1 MQRFMVSPKKKIKL
15 ADFDPDDT
23 HGIAGDKEEARARL
37 LNLNRQLEVL
47 QELLAAE
54 HKHSLIVILQGMD
67 TSGKDGVIRS
77 VFEGVNPQGVRVASF
92 KVPTPIEADH
102 DYLWRHHL
110 QTPGKGEIIIHNRSH
125 YENVLVVRV
134 HSLVPEKVWKK
145 RYFQMAEF
153 ERLLVEEGTTVLK
166 FFLHIS
172 KEEQKQ
178 RLLERLADPAK
189 HWKFSPGDLKE
200 RALWDQYMVCYEDML
215 NKTSTSWAPW
225 WIVPA
230 NKKWARDLLI
240 STVLVNTLKGYK
252 INPVSVLENAEQY
265 RQELLNED
273 VKPAEKTP

>member
-1 MQRFMVSPKKKIKL
+1 MERYLVNPKKKIKL
-15 ADFDPDDT
+15 ADFDPEDT
-23 HGIAGDKEEARARL
+23 RGIAGDKEEARARL
-37 LNLNRQLEVL
+37 LVLNTKLEEL

-54 HKHSLIVILQGMD
+54 HKHSVLVILQGMD

-77 VFEGVNPQGVRVASF
+77 VFDGVNPQGVRVASF
-92 KVPTPIEADH
+92 KVPTPIESDH

-110 QTPGKGEIIIHNRSH
+110 QTPGLGEIVIHNRSH

-134 HSLVPEKVWKK
+134 HSLVPEKVWSK
-145 RYFQMAEF
+145 RYFQMNEF
-153 ERLLVEEGTTVLK
+153 EHTLVNEGCTVLK

-172 KEEQKQ
+172 KEEQRQ

-200 RALWDQYMVCYEDML
+200 RALWDQYMQAYEDML
-215 NKTSTSWAPW
+215 NKTSTPWAPW

-240 STVLVNTLKGYK
+240 STVLVDTLKGFK
-252 INPVSVLENAEQY
+252 INPVRVLENAEQY

-273 VKPAEKTP
+273 KKEENPA

>member
-1 MQRFMVSPKKKIKL
+1 MQRYMVSHKNKIRL
-15 ADFDPDDT
+15 ADFDPNDT
-23 HGIAGDKEEARARL
+23 RGIAGDKEEARTRL
-37 LNLNRQLEVL
+37 AALTEKLEEL

-54 HKHSLIVILQGMD
+54 HKHSLLVILQGMD
-67 TSGKDGVIRS
+67 TSGKDGVIRR

-102 DYLWRHHL
+102 DYLWRHHR
-110 QTPGKGEIIIHNRSH
+110 QTPARGEIVIHNRSH

-134 HSLVPEKVWKK
+134 HSLVPKKVWKK

-172 KEEQKQ
+172 KDEQKE

-200 RALWDQYMVCYEDML
+200 RALWDQYMEAYEDML
-215 NKTSTSWAPW
+215 NKTSSPWAPW

-240 STVLVNTLKGYK
+240 STVLVETLKGFK
-252 INPVSVLENAEQY
+252 INPVCVLENADQY
-265 RQELLNED
+265 TRELLNED
-273 VKPAEKTP
+273 VKPAEE

>member
-1 MQRFMVSPKKKIKL
+1 MERYLVNPKKKIKL
-15 ADFDPDDT
+15 ADFDPEDT
-23 HGIAGDKEEARARL
+23 RGIAGDKEEARARL
-37 LNLNRQLEVL
+37 LVLNTKLEEL

-54 HKHSLIVILQGMD
+54 HKHSVLVILQGMD

-77 VFEGVNPQGVRVASF
+77 VFDGVNPQGVRVASF
-92 KVPTPIEADH
+92 KVPTPIESDH

-110 QTPGKGEIIIHNRSH
+110 QTPGLGEIVIHNRSH

-134 HSLVPEKVWKK
+134 HSLVPEKVWSK
-145 RYFQMAEF
+145 RYFQMNEF
-153 ERLLVEEGTTVLK
+153 EHTLVNEGCTVLK

-172 KEEQKQ
+172 KEEQRQ

-200 RALWDQYMVCYEDML
+200 RALWDQYMQAYEDML
-215 NKTSTSWAPW
+215 NKTSTPWAPW

-240 STVLVNTLKGYK
+240 STVLVDTLKGFK
-252 INPVSVLENAEQY
+252 INPVRVLENAEQY

-273 VKPAEKTP
+273 KKEVNPA

>member
-1 MQRFMVSPKKKIKL
+1 MERYLVNPKKKIKL
-15 ADFDPDDT
+15 TDFDPEDT
-23 HGIAGDKEEARARL
+23 RGIAGDKEEARARL
-37 LNLNRQLEVL
+37 LVLNTKLEEL

-54 HKHSLIVILQGMD
+54 HKHSVLVILQGMD

-77 VFEGVNPQGVRVASF
+77 VFDGVNPQGVRVASF
-92 KVPTPIEADH
+92 KVPTPIESDH

-110 QTPGKGEIIIHNRSH
+110 QTPGLGEIVIHNRSH

-134 HSLVPEKVWKK
+134 HSLVPEKVWSK
-145 RYFQMAEF
+145 RYFQMNEF
-153 ERLLVEEGTTVLK
+153 EHTLVNEGCTVLK

-172 KEEQKQ
+172 KEEQRQ

-200 RALWDQYMVCYEDML
+200 RALWDQYMQAYEDML
-215 NKTSTSWAPW
+215 NKTSTPWAPW

-240 STVLVNTLKGYK
+240 STVLVDTLKGFK
-252 INPVSVLENAEQY
+252 INPVRVLENAEQY

-273 VKPAEKTP
+273 KKEVNPA

>member
-1 MQRFMVSPKKKIKL
+1 MQRYLVSHKKKIKL
-15 ADFDPDDT
+15 ADFDPADT
-23 HGIAGDKEEARARL
+23 RGIAGDKEEARARL
-37 LNLNRQLEVL
+37 LTLTEQLEEL

-54 HKHSLIVILQGMD
+54 HKHSVLVILQGMD
-67 TSGKDGVIRS
+67 TSGKDGVIRR

-134 HSLVPEKVWKK
+134 HSMVPDKVWKK

-178 RLLERLADPAK
+178 RLLDRLADPAK

-200 RALWDQYMVCYEDML
+200 RALWDQYMECYEDML
-215 NKTSTSWAPW
+215 NKTSTPWAPW
-225 WIVPA
+225 WIVPSD
-230 NKKWARDLLI
+230 KKWARDLLI
-240 STVLVNTLKGYK
+240 STVLVNTLKGFK
-252 INPVSVLENAEQY
+252 INPVRVLENAEQY
-265 RQELLNED
+265 KQELLNED
-273 VKPAEKTP
+273 LKPAEKPA

>member
-1 MQRFMVSPKKKIKL
+1 MKRYMVSPKHKIKL
-15 ADFDPDDT
+15 ADFDPDDAR
-23 HGIAGDKEEARARL
+23 GIAGDKEEARARL
-37 LNLNRQLEVL
+37 LTLTEQLEEL
-47 QELLAAE
+47 QELMAAE
-54 HKHSLIVILQGMD
+54 HQHSIMVILQGMD
-67 TSGKDGVIRS
+67 TSGKDGVIRR

-92 KVPTPIEADH
+92 KVPTPIESDH

-110 QTPGKGEIIIHNRSH
+110 QTPGKGEIVIHNRSH

-134 HSLVPEKVWKK
+134 HSLVPKKVWEK

-166 FFLHIS
+166 FFLHIT

-178 RLLERLADPAK
+178 RLLDRLADPAK
-189 HWKFSPGDLKE
+189 HWKFSPGDLQE
-200 RALWDQYMVCYEDML
+200 RALWDQYMECYEDML

-240 STVLVNTLKGYK
+240 SSVLVDTLKGYK
-252 INPVSVLENAEQY
+252 INPVRVLENAEQY
-265 RQELLNED
+265 KQELLNED
-273 VKPAEKTP
+273 VKKPEPA

>member
-1 MQRFMVSPKKKIKL
+1 MERYLVNPKKKIKL
-15 ADFDPDDT
+15 VDFDPEDAR
-23 HGIAGDKEEARARL
+23 GIAGDKEEARARL
-37 LNLNRQLEVL
+37 LVLNTKLEEL

-54 HKHSLIVILQGMD
+54 HKHSILVILQGMD

-77 VFEGVNPQGVRVASF
+77 VFDGVNPQGVRVASF

-110 QTPGKGEIIIHNRSH
+110 QTPGLGEIVIHNRSH

-134 HSLVPEKVWKK
+134 HSLVPEKVWSK
-145 RYFQMAEF
+145 RYFQMNEF
-153 ERLLVEEGTTVLK
+153 EHTLVNEGTTVLK

-172 KEEQKQ
+172 KEEQRQ

-200 RALWDQYMVCYEDML
+200 RALWDQYMQAYEDML
-215 NKTSTSWAPW
+215 NKTSTPWAPW

-240 STVLVNTLKGYK
+240 SSVLVDTLKGFK

-265 RQELLNED
+265 RQELLNEGKE
-273 VKPAEKTP
+273 VKPA

>member
-1 MQRFMVSPKKKIKL
+1 MQRYLVSHKKKIQL
-15 ADFDPDDT
+15 ADFDPADT

-37 LNLNRQLEVL
+37 LTLTEQLEEL

-54 HKHSLIVILQGMD
+54 HKHSVLVILQGMD
-67 TSGKDGVIRS
+67 TSGKDGVIRR

-134 HSLVPEKVWKK
+134 HSMVPDKVWKK

-178 RLLERLADPAK
+178 RLLDRLADPAK

-200 RALWDQYMVCYEDML
+200 RALWDQYMECYEDML
-215 NKTSTSWAPW
+215 NKTSTPWAPW
-225 WIVPA
+225 WIVPSD
-230 NKKWARDLLI
+230 KKWARDLLI
-240 STVLVNTLKGYK
+240 STVLVNTLKGFK
-252 INPVSVLENAEQY
+252 INPVRVLENAEQY
-265 RQELLNED
+265 KQELLNED
-273 VKPAEKTP
+273 LKPAEKPA

>member
-1 MQRFMVSPKKKIKL
+1 MQRYLVSHKKKIHL
-15 ADFDPDDT
+15 ADFDPEET
-23 HGIAGDKEEARARL
+23 RGIAGDKEEARARL
-37 LNLNRQLEVL
+37 LVLTEQLEEL
-47 QELLAAE
+47 QELMAAE
-54 HKHSLIVILQGMD
+54 HKHSIMVILQGMD
-67 TSGKDGVIRS
+67 TSGKDGVIRR
-77 VFEGVNPQGVRVASF
+77 VFEGANPQGVRVASF
-92 KVPTPIEADH
+92 KVPTPIESDH

-110 QTPGKGEIIIHNRSH
+110 QTPGKGEIVIHNRSH

-134 HSLVPEKVWKK
+134 HSMVPKKVWEK

-178 RLLERLADPAK
+178 RLLDRLADPAK

-200 RALWDQYMVCYEDML
+200 RALWDQYMECYEDML

-240 STVLVNTLKGYK
+240 SSVLVDTLKGFK
-252 INPVSVLENAEQY
+252 INPVRVLENAEQY
-265 RQELLNED
+265 KQELLNED
-273 VKPAEKTP
+273 VKKPEPA

>member
-1 MQRFMVSPKKKIKL
+1 MERYLVNPKKKIKL
-15 ADFDPDDT
+15 ADFDPEDAR
-23 HGIAGDKEEARARL
+23 GIAGDKEEARARL
-37 LNLNRQLEVL
+37 LVLNTKLEEL

-54 HKHSLIVILQGMD
+54 HKHSVLVILQGMD

-77 VFEGVNPQGVRVASF
+77 VFDGVNPQGVRVASF

-110 QTPGKGEIIIHNRSH
+110 QTPGLGEIVIHNRSH

-134 HSLVPEKVWKK
+134 HSLVPEKVWSK
-145 RYFQMAEF
+145 RYFQMNEF
-153 ERLLVEEGTTVLK
+153 EHTLVNEGTTILK

-172 KEEQKQ
+172 KEEQRQ

-200 RALWDQYMVCYEDML
+200 RALWDQYMQAYEDML
-215 NKTSTSWAPW
+215 NKTSTPWAPW

-240 STVLVNTLKGYK
+240 SSVLVDTLKGFK

-265 RQELLNED
+265 RQELLNEGKE
-273 VKPAEKTP
+273 VKPA

>member
-1 MQRFMVSPKKKIKL
+1 MMKRYMVSPKQKIKL

-23 HGIAGDKEEARARL
+23 HGIGGDKEEARARL
-37 LNLNRQLEVL
+37 LILTEQLEVL

-54 HKHSLIVILQGMD
+54 HQRGVMVVLQGMD
-67 TSGKDGVIRS
+67 TSGKDG

-92 KVPTPIEADH
+92 KVPTPIESDH

-110 QTPGKGEIIIHNRSH
+110 QTPGKGEIVIHNRSH

-134 HSLVPEKVWKK
+134 HSIVPEKVWKK

-172 KEEQKQ
+172 KDEQKK
-178 RLLERLADPAK
+178 RLLDRLADPAK
-189 HWKFSPGDLKE
+189 HWKFSPGDLQE

-240 STVLVNTLKGYK
+240 STVLVDTLKGFK
-252 INPVSVLENAEQY
+252 INPVRVLENAEQY
-265 RQELLNED
+265 KQELLNED
-273 VKPAEKTP
+273 VKKTEPV

>member
-1 MQRFMVSPKKKIKL
+1 MERYLVNPKKKIKL
-15 ADFDPDDT
+15 VDFDPEDAR
-23 HGIAGDKEEARARL
+23 GIAGDKEEARARL
-37 LNLNRQLEVL
+37 LVLNTKLEEL

-54 HKHSLIVILQGMD
+54 HKHSILVILQGMD

-77 VFEGVNPQGVRVASF
+77 VFDGVNPQGVRVASF

-110 QTPGKGEIIIHNRSH
+110 QTPGLGEIVIHNRSH

-134 HSLVPEKVWKK
+134 HSLVPEKVWSK
-145 RYFQMAEF
+145 RYFQMNEF
-153 ERLLVEEGTTVLK
+153 EHTLVNEGTTVLK

-172 KEEQKQ
+172 KEEQRQ

-200 RALWDQYMVCYEDML
+200 RALWDQYMQAYEDML
-215 NKTSTSWAPW
+215 NKTSTPWAPW
-225 WIVPA
+225 WIVSA

-240 STVLVNTLKGYK
+240 SSVLVDTLKGFK

-265 RQELLNED
+265 RQELLNEGKEE
-273 VKPAEKTP
+273 KPA